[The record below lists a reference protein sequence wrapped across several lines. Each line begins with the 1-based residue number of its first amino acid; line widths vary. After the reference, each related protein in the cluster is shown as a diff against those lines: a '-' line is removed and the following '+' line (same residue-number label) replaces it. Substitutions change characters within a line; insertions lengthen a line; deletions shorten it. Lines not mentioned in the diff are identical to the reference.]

1 MKYESSTKVANAN
14 RSNIQKEK
22 ANMKAKNKKLNNITK
37 AYSLKTPPYYFD
49 TSCVIFCVGDLRVY
63 ETKLLSNC
71 YNLVNLIAYW
81 CMVKKNWSSNY
92 ACQSHASGE
101 PNAYFIV
108 HYWTV
113 SWWYVQV
120 TIAANWILHKL
131 APLCFEFANFNLKNY
146 AWSRLWLVAQKH
158 IQIGHCSKFANITRY
173 TQSPKLLLN

>member
-1 MKYESSTKVANAN
+1 MNLAPKLQLQTDQTSKRKRQTWK
-14 RSNIQKEK
+14 KK
-22 ANMKAKNKKLNNITK
+22 KKLNNITK
-37 AYSLKTPPYYFD
+37 AYSLKTPPYYFN

-71 YNLVNLIAYW
+71 FNLVNLIANW

-108 HYWTV
+108 
-113 SWWYVQV
+113 SRWYVQV

-131 APLCFEFANFNLKNY
+131 APLCFNFANFNLKIMHGQDY
-146 AWSRLWLVAQKH
+146 DWLLKNIYKLDIAQNLQTSH
-158 IQIGHCSKFANITRY
+158 DIHNHLKFWT
-173 TQSPKLLLN
+173 LN